1 MSPIRPSSVRATAS
15 VLGAPVLAALVLGA
29 CVSNTGGL
37 PSQWRAPGPPVITAP
52 PGDCPNLV
60 GVWRAEGHDATSEA
74 RPADLQQV
82 LGLQLGLTELL
93 GSDGGQGGDVTF
105 ARDGDGWRINSLH
118 GEARVAIDGQ
128 PVPLDRNWSSHGS
141 RIAGCAD
148 GRLWIGFS
156 SVRPQYESM
165 TQTRALGVFSTAPDG
180 GLQIE
185 IRTERR
191 HHGLLPSPSVQRLSA
206 RYSFAPATSGVSPA
220 SSASPP

>member
-1 MSPIRPSSVRATAS
+1 MSPIRPSFARAS
-15 VLGAPVLAALVLGA
+15 ALVLSALLLGA
-29 CVSNTGGL
+29 CVTNTGGL
-37 PSQWRAPGPPVITAP
+37 PSQWRTPGPPAITAP

-60 GVWRAEGHDATSEA
+60 GVWRADGHDATTEA

-93 GSDGGQGGDVTF
+93 ASDGTQGGNVDF
-105 ARDGDGWRINSLH
+105 ARNDDGWRISSPH
-118 GEARVAIDGQ
+118 GVAQVAIDGE
-128 PVPLDRNWSSHGS
+128 PVPLDPNRSAHGS

-191 HHGLLPSPSVQRLSA
+191 HYGLLPSPSVQRLTA
-206 RYSFAPATSGVSPA
+206 RYSFAPAPPA
-220 SSASPP
+220 ASPDSAP

>member
-1 MSPIRPSSVRATAS
+1 MSPIRPSSAHATAL
-15 VLGAPVLAALVLGA
+15 VLSALFLGA

-37 PSQWRAPGPPVITAP
+37 PSQWRTPAPPVITAP
-52 PGDCPNLV
+52 PGACPDLV
-60 GVWRAEGHDATSEA
+60 GVWRADGHDATTEA

-93 GSDGGQGGDVTF
+93 GSDGAQGGDVAF
-105 ARDGDGWRINSLH
+105 ARDGDGWRITSPQ
-118 GEARVAIDGQ
+118 GEARLAIDGQ
-128 PVPLDRNWSSHGS
+128 AVPLDPNWSANGS

-148 GRLWIGFS
+148 GRLWIGFD

-165 TQTRALGVFSTAPDG
+165 TQTRALGVISTALDG

-191 HHGLLPSPSVQRLSA
+191 HHGLLPSPSVQRLTA
-206 RYSFAPATSGVSPA
+206 RYSFAPATPGASSA

>member
-1 MSPIRPSSVRATAS
+1 MSPIRPSSPRAAAFILS
-15 VLGAPVLAALVLGA
+15 ALVLGA
-29 CVSNTGGL
+29 CVTNTGGL
-37 PSQWRAPGPPVITAP
+37 PSQWRAPGPPIITAP
-52 PGDCPNLV
+52 PGECPNLV

-105 ARDGDGWRINSLH
+105 ARDGDGWRINSPH